1 MRRGPSTRD
10 DGAVLDHLVYAGPD
24 LPEAVARVTELTG
37 VTPAPGGSHVGVGTA
52 NHLADLGAGIYLEVI
67 GPDPAQPEPLA
78 PRPFGIDELTEPG
91 LVAWAVRT
99 TNLDATIASARAHG
113 FDPGDA
119 VEMSRETAEGEL
131 LHWRLTPPSA
141 PGTLRPFIIDWG
153 GTPHPTTRGLPSLPL
168 LMVTGTHPDPDS
180 VLAVTD
186 ALGLELLVRRADRA
200 GLIAALRTPEGR
212 QVALS

>member
-1 MRRGPSTRD
+1 MRRAPSARD

-24 LPEAVARVTELTG
+24 LAEAVARVTELTG

-52 NHLADLGAGIYLEVI
+52 NHLADLGAGMYLEVI
-67 GPDPAQPEPLA
+67 GPDPAQPEPGN
-78 PRPFGIDELTEPG
+78 PRPFGIDDLTEPA

-99 TNLDATIASARAHG
+99 TDLDTTIKNARAHG

-119 VEMSRETAEGEL
+119 REMSRETQDGEL
-131 LHWRLTPPSA
+131 LRWRLTPPST
-141 PGTLRPFIIDWG
+141 PGTLHPFLIDWG
-153 GTPHPTTRGLPSLPL
+153 ATPHPTTRGLPSLPL

-186 ALGLELLVRRADRA
+186 ALGLELLVRRADKA
-200 GLIAALRTPEGR
+200 GLTAALRTPEGR

>member
-1 MRRGPSTRD
+1 M
-10 DGAVLDHLVYAGPD
+10 LDHLVYAGPD
-24 LPEAVARVTELTG
+24 LAEAVARVKELTG

-52 NHLADLGAGIYLEVI
+52 NHLADLGAGVYLEVV
-67 GPDPAQPEPLA
+67 GPDPAQPEPA
-78 PRPFGIDELTEPG
+78 RKRPFGIDELTGPA

-99 TNLDATIASARAHG
+99 TDLDATIAAARAHG

-119 VEMSRETAEGEL
+119 VEMSRETADGEL
-131 LHWRLTPPSA
+131 LRWRLTPPSV
-141 PGTLRPFIIDWG
+141 PGTLTPFLIDWG
-153 GTPHPTTRGLPSLPL
+153 STPHPTTRGLPLLPL
-168 LMVTGTHPDPDS
+168 LMVTGAHPDPDS

>member
-1 MRRGPSTRD
+1 
-10 DGAVLDHLVYAGPD
+10 VLDHLVYAGPD
-24 LPEAVARVTELTG
+24 LAEAVARVTALTG
-37 VTPAPGGSHVGVGTA
+37 VTPAPGGRHVGLGTA
-52 NHLADLGAGIYLEVI
+52 NHLADLGAGMYLEVI
-67 GPDPAQPEPLA
+67 GPDPAQPDPEG
-78 PRPFGIDELTEPG
+78 PRPFGIDELTEPA

-99 TNLDATIASARAHG
+99 PDIDATIAAARVHG

-119 VEMSRETAEGEL
+119 IEMSRETGDGEVL
-131 LHWRLTPPSA
+131 RWRLTPPST
-141 PGTLRPFIIDWG
+141 PGTLHPFLIDWG
-153 GTPHPTTRGLPSLPL
+153 STPHPTTRGLPSLPL

-200 GLIAALRTPEGR
+200 GLVAAVRTPEGR